1 MRKDSPTKPSHFNS
15 TLTTNHFLDI
25 NKISTAKNRKER
37 MPRKNSFIHEEEAKV
52 ALLQAIKENANHED
66 GGWTDVQVLVEA
78 LLRGNSAW
86 SKKQK
91 DDIYRLIFYLRR
103 NYPSLVQAIGE
114 KRSRAYRLSAEAKK
128 ILESKA
134 PLSSASTMEET
145 G

>member
-1 MRKDSPTKPSHFNS
+1 
-15 TLTTNHFLDI
+15 
-25 NKISTAKNRKER
+25 